1 MPKFSD
7 FPWTSKTKLKSGI
20 VETDQRSVEVSHL
33 LKVIKINED
42 SRAVSVRP
50 ALVGC
55 VSLRFSP
62 LYLVAL
68 TPAIIFISLF
78 IFRNSFRFNQRRYFT
93 LFDDAMISMTYART
107 FAQTGNL
114 IWTPGSD
121 YVQGFTN
128 PFYVF
133 VMAGLHKVGLNSAR
147 GSLAVSL
154 LGAVLIVAIS
164 LLVGFLISRS
174 IASNTRYVIFIA
186 CGAIG
191 LIYPLAFWT
200 LRGMEVGL
208 LAFLLISMVAVLDST
223 WNFSDAKRCSGRF
236 AIAGVLGCLGIAT
249 RIDFILFVFT
259 SAAIL
264 LFIQRGVISRITI
277 ITNYFVPVFVFFC
290 ISLILQKY
298 YFNSWLGNTYE
309 LKMTG
314 FSIWTRIARGSI
326 ATAKFIPIVFLSLLA
341 LLGII
346 FSNPKS
352 SRKHSLGLLL
362 FALILT
368 STGYSVWVGGDA
380 WEQWGMINRFLS
392 SVLPLVV
399 VLVII
404 SINDLYRNFQAIS
417 RFHLLVISVVFLLLG
432 ASIGLKTNP
441 IGISMT
447 ESLTGVCITLVS
459 GIALYML
466 KKRSARNLQKG
477 VGENLLGLIILIFI
491 LCISSLIPF
500 RYWTSN
506 NAQYSMSDQANLIN
520 GLLIKEFTKPNAR
533 VAVLAAGSIIY
544 YADRDGV
551 DLTGK
556 SSREI
561 AASPPV
567 KVSRNLFNSSFYP
580 GHNKWN
586 YAYSIG
592 VLRPDVVFQN
602 WGENSLPPRMRSWG
616 YEQRCI
622 SSGHK
627 FWVLSKSRNINLMA
641 IAQC

>member
-1 MPKFSD
+1 MRPPSGLLKFL
-7 FPWTSKTKLKSGI
+7 T
-20 VETDQRSVEVSHL
+20 L
-33 LKVIKINED
+33 LKVININED
-42 SRAVSVRP
+42 SSAEIP
-50 ALVGC
+50 EPTLVGR

-62 LYLVAL
+62 HYLIAL

-78 IFRNSFRFNQRRYFT
+78 IFRNSFRFNQQRYFT
-93 LFDDAMISMTYART
+93 LFDDAMISMSYART

-133 VMAGLHKVGLNSAR
+133 VMAGLHKVGLSSA
-147 GSLAVSL
+147 GVSLAISL
-154 LGAVLIVAIS
+154 LGAVLIIAIS
-164 LLVGFLISRS
+164 LVVGFLVSRTRT
-174 IASNTRYVIFIA
+174 SNTRYVIFFA
-186 CGAIG
+186 AGAIG

-208 LAFLLISMVAVLDST
+208 LAFLLISMVAVLDSA
-223 WNFSDAKRCSGRF
+223 WSFSDAKQCSARF

-249 RIDFILFVFT
+249 RVDFILFVFT
-259 SAAIL
+259 AAAIL
-264 LFIQRGVISRITI
+264 LFLQRGVISRRVLL
-277 ITNYFVPVFVFFC
+277 TNYFVPALVFFC
-290 ISLILQKY
+290 LSLVLQKY

-326 ATAKFIPIVFLSLLA
+326 ATAKFIPIVFPSALA

-346 FSNPKS
+346 FSNPKD
-352 SRKHSLGLLL
+352 SRKRSLGLLL

-380 WEQWGMINRFLS
+380 WEQWGITNRFLS

-399 VLVII
+399 VLVIV
-404 SINDLYRNFQAIS
+404 SINDLYRNFQSIS
-417 RFHLLVISVVFLLLG
+417 RFRILLVLTTFLFISAG
-432 ASIGLKTNP
+432 IGLKTNP
-441 IGISMT
+441 VGISLT
-447 ESLTGVCITLVS
+447 ESLTGIVIALVF
-459 GIALYML
+459 GIALYTL
-466 KKRSARNLQKG
+466 KIHSSRNLKKG
-477 VGENLLGLIILIFI
+477 VGENFLCSTMLIFVLLI
-491 LCISSLIPF
+491 TSFIPF
-500 RYWTSN
+500 KYWVSN
-506 NAQYSMSDQANLIN
+506 NAQYSTSDQANLIN

-567 KVSRNLFNSSFYP
+567 KVSKDLFNSSFYP

-602 WGENSLPPRMRSWG
+602 WGENSLPPRMKSWG
-616 YEQRCI
+616 YEQRCL

-627 FWVLSKSRNINLMA
+627 FWVLSASRNINLMA